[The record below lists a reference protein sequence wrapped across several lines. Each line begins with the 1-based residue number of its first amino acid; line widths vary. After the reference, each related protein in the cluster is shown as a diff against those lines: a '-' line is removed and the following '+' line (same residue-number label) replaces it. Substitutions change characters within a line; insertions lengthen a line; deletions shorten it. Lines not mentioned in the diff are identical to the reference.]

1 MHVCACFVTVD
12 CKRTATVPFAPA
24 LLCCGFLPRADTVR
38 FPALARSAPQ
48 PASLRSVPFRLFLV
62 SSRRHQFLSKA
73 GAVVFPNQRR
83 QEFPR
88 PLGSLPGAPCVHHRV
103 VAQEEDV
110 PLLPHHVD
118 RQVLADVPGLQQHVQ
133 RDRIA
138 VPEPDALVDPLL
150 GGDVDERVVPAA
162 AVSVVAVPLADPPE
176 LEGIGR
182 GGDEL
187 VEKTFLGWLP
197 LFAVSRCHL
206 DGLEDGRRAPQ
217 KILSQRHARGTD
229 APLPVPPTGPQLCLA
244 FLLGASVKEGL
255 PGPPGS
261 PGRVLVRPRKDGV
274 PDPLFLEL
282 CANGRVPL
290 SELPVDHGARDDPR
304 LAAVPGPRRELA
316 AKKDVARPQG
326 GLGLLVVKDQAAR
339 LALVGGADAV
349 GQLGADGKGHAALV
363 GQIAEALEG
372 PDKGV
377 EVPRGCQGEKPA
389 EQHGPALPQGP
400 VDGAPVPSDKGGRRE
415 RGAVVLLLLLLLFV
429 VAVFRRRRRG
439 REDKGDRRSV
449 PEGSL
454 FRGVRCD
461 TGIEGRQRRQRVLV
475 VGVWIRGGGRAATA
489 GASARY
495 RCRGCVDANSPA
507 ASWGGGVR
515 WHGVAWRG
523 VAFTGGC
530 GSVRLRSG

>member
-316 AKKDVARPQG
+316 AKKRRGSATGGSGPARGERPGRPTCPRWWCRCGRPAWCGRQRTCCARRTDRRSPRRPGQRRRSPPGLPG
-326 GLGLLVVKDQAAR
+326 GETRGTTRPRAPPGPGR
-339 LALVGGADAV
+339 WRSGSV
-349 GQLGADGKGHAALV
+349 GQRR
-363 GQIAEALEG
+363 
-372 PDKGV
+372 P
-377 EVPRGCQGEKPA
+377 PRARC
-389 EQHGPALPQGP
+389 
-400 VDGAPVPSDKGGRRE
+400 RC
-415 RGAVVLLLLLLLFV
+415 FV
-429 VAVFRRRRRG
+429 VVVVVVRRRRLPSAETGARG
-439 REDKGDRRSV
+439 QRGSPVRPRRFVVPGRPLRHRNRRSAAAATGARCWCLD
-449 PEGSL
+449 PWWWPCCYGRCFGSL
-454 FRGVRCD
+454 PMPRLCRC
-461 TGIEGRQRRQRVLV
+461 E
-475 VGVWIRGGGRAATA
+475 
-489 GASARY
+489 
-495 RCRGCVDANSPA
+495 
-507 ASWGGGVR
+507 
-515 WHGVAWRG
+515 
-523 VAFTGGC
+523 
-530 GSVRLRSG
+530 